1 MNWVLLRQTWRFAA
15 VRILIVGAVT
25 TLWGWLILLF
35 YSQFSPL
42 LRDLAQQNALFKQFS
57 NFGSGNLFT
66 VPGAV
71 TLGTQHPFLIALI
84 GVFAVG
90 SASLAIAGERQSG
103 TLEVLLAR
111 PISRNTLLRTH
122 LVASLVVVALLVA
135 LLLTGMSIG
144 AAMYGFLGELDPA
157 HMPLVWLNGFLLWA
171 AFTTFSLAASASFD
185 RPGPSIGLSIAFLLA
200 NYFLVILGSFWQDA
214 KWTQSYS
221 LFDHFQPAEILA
233 GKADLID
240 PVLLAV
246 VAAVPLAYALWR
258 FPRRDLAAPA

>member
-1 MNWVLLRQTWRFAA
+1 MNLVLLRQTWRFAA

-35 YSQFSPL
+35 YSQFSPMI
-42 LRDLAQQNALFKQFS
+42 RDLATQNSLFRQLS

-66 VPGAV
+66 LPGAV
-71 TLGTQHPFLIALI
+71 TLGTQHPFLLALI

-111 PISRNTLLRTH
+111 PISRNSLLRTQ
-122 LVASLVVVALLVA
+122 LVATLVVVAVLVA
-135 LLLTGMSIG
+135 LLLIGMSVG
-144 AAMYGFLGELDPA
+144 AAMYGYLGDLDPA
-157 HMPLVWLNGFLLWA
+157 RMPLVWLNGFLLWA
-171 AFTTFSLAASASFD
+171 AFTTFSLAASVSFD

-200 NYFLVILGSFWQDA
+200 NYFLVILASFWQDA
-214 KWTQSYS
+214 RWTQSWS
-221 LFDHFQPAEILA
+221 LFDHFQPSEILA
-233 GKADLID
+233 GRTDPFDLL
-240 PVLLAV
+240 LLAI
-246 VAAVPLAYALWR
+246 VALVPLMYALWR